1 MLVICVSIAM
11 GASVAVIWNK
21 KQNAKEAKKVQNME
35 GSSPSVGSTNF
46 KVCDVERELESQPN
60 QILANATNV
69 HYGGRPDLRR
79 LLLELKGSNAGVLV
93 SGPKEMRQEVAAV
106 CSSKLAENLHF
117 ESFSFNW

>member
-1 MLVICVSIAM
+1 MINHYYIFPVDHNTNKIFSYPLKSSINMLVICVSIAM

-69 HYGGRPDLRR
+69 HYGGRPDLR
-79 LLLELKGSNAGVLV
+79 
-93 SGPKEMRQEVAAV
+93 
-106 CSSKLAENLHF
+106 SKSLHF
-117 ESFSFNW
+117 FFWANYYVVCKL